1 MKFQI
6 DQNDI
11 YVTMTPGDLVVE
23 SLTGIAKKLNI
34 ASGWIS
40 GIGAIEEVTVGMYH
54 IDTKVYD
61 KKQFNDEYE
70 LLSFQGNISLKDGSP
85 FVHAHIAFSD
95 SKYNAFGG
103 HLFETKIYAAG
114 EFVIHKSE
122 GKIERKMNHL
132 VGLPLW
138 CLDNE

>member
-34 ASGWIS
+34 TSGWIS
-40 GIGAIEEVTVGMYH
+40 GIGAIEEITVGMYH
-54 IDTKVYD
+54 IHTKVYD

-70 LLSFQGNISLKDGSP
+70 LLSFQGNISLKNGSP
-85 FVHAHIAFSD
+85 FIHAHIAFSD
-95 SKYNAFGG
+95 SEYNAFGG
-103 HLFETKIYAAG
+103 HLGWCRKKQKERAAALAAAEKNG
-114 EFVIHKSE
+114 RS
-122 GKIERKMNHL
+122 
-132 VGLPLW
+132 
-138 CLDNE
+138 